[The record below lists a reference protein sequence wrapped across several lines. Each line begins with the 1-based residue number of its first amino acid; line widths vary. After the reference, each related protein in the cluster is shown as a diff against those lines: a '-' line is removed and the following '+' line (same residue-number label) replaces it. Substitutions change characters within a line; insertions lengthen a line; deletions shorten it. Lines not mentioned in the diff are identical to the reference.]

1 MAESRRSAIWKCPKN
16 TLPSNHHPS
25 YPHRCPRSSS
35 LSNPTQNCTA
45 SGTNPSNVDPPPD
58 RSWAFEPPATV
69 PRTPR
74 SRSRATTARQR
85 SSYLASARTTRPGY
99 IPTG

>member
-1 MAESRRSAIWKCPKN
+1 MAQSRPSAIWKCPKN
-16 TLPSNHHPS
+16 TLPSKHHPS
-25 YPHRCPRSSS
+25 YPRPCPRSSS
-35 LSNPTQNCTA
+35 PNNRTQNYTA
-45 SGTNPSNVDPPPD
+45 SGTNPSNVDQPPV
-58 RSWAFEPPATV
+58 RSWAFEPPATA

-99 IPTG
+99 IPTV